1 METNILCLSELTFH
15 FLLQPSQPLTFET
28 LQALLKCQNM
38 KYKNKDGIFNRHTAD
53 LSLVSSPVGRHPSG
67 RSVSQVSS
75 QFALRRWLTARLV
88 ACDSVTSPLPTAK
101 RTPVRPVA
109 VGSRSQVP
117 LPGLPQ
123 FCEDR
128 NNASHLSAS
137 RTPDALRRRCFTHA
151 GGRSHPSNSGDLQKT
166 QKKKNKRFWRFTVEK
181 SHEKQQPF
189 DRSDELLDI
198 PGLNPYSGGRD
209 MAEQQSQQHR
219 LHEVPSMAAHNH
231 RGGNHGGFSRRF
243 CWGLLQKHFSHGSG
257 RPVLNRAYSEYYLQ
271 DYTGWLEE
279 RVTTQS
285 YWSKISSCVRDSHVC
300 GKMGRSVN
308 GIPETADMFNLR
320 KLSPIQSGCCK
331 PPTACGY
338 IYGNETYWTPGTG
351 LIGADPDCARWS
363 NDQEQL
369 CYNCNSCKAGVLA
382 SLKKSWRKVSVINI
396 VILIFLVIM
405 YVVACAAFRHNKRM
419 DNDEPYGETRME
431 KAQPSRIHF

>member
-1 METNILCLSELTFH
+1 MRSSNHLIGLMNFLTFLASIPILGGGIWLSSRANSTDCMK
-15 FLLQPSQPLTFET
+15 FLQWPLIIIGVAIMVVSLAGFAGACYRNTF
-28 LQALLKCQNM
+28 LMYLYLWAMFFIIAILI
-38 KYKNKDGIFNRHTAD
+38 GFIIFAY
-53 LSLVSSPVGRHPSG
+53 
-67 RSVSQVSS
+67 
-75 QFALRRWLTARLV
+75 A
-88 ACDSVTSPLPTAK
+88 VTDK
-101 RTPVRPVA
+101 
-109 VGSRSQVP
+109 
-117 LPGLPQ
+117 
-123 FCEDR
+123 
-128 NNASHLSAS
+128 
-137 RTPDALRRRCFTHA
+137 
-151 GGRSHPSNSGDLQKT
+151 
-166 QKKKNKRFWRFTVEK
+166 
-181 SHEKQQPF
+181 
-189 DRSDELLDI
+189 
-198 PGLNPYSGGRD
+198 
-209 MAEQQSQQHR
+209 
-219 LHEVPSMAAHNH
+219 
-231 RGGNHGGFSRRF
+231 
-243 CWGLLQKHFSHGSG
+243 GSG

-320 KLSPIQSGCCK
+320 KLSPIESGCCK

-351 LIGADPDCARWS
+351 LVGADPDCARWS

-369 CYNCNSCKAGVLA
+369 CYNCDSCKAGVLA